1 MSKES
6 TDGLSPAERQAIK
19 DRAKELR
26 AEQKAASGLAD
37 MMEKI
42 SVMTPEE
49 QVVAKRLHELV
60 MATAPHLVPKT
71 WYGMPAWTR
80 NGKVICF
87 FQAASKF
94 QSRYNTF
101 GFDENANLD
110 EGSWWATSYALTALT
125 REVEEEIMNLV
136 ARATQESQP

>member
-1 MSKES
+1 MPTGS
-6 TDGLSPAERQAIK
+6 TEGLSQAERQAIK

-49 QVVAKRLHELV
+49 QVMAKRLHELV

-71 WYGMPAWTR
+71 WYGMPAWTKD
-80 NGKVICF
+80 GKVICF

-94 QSRYNTF
+94 QARYNTF
-101 GFDENANLD
+101 GFDENAKLD
-110 EGSWWATSYALTALT
+110 EGTWWPTSFALTALT
-125 REVEEEIMNLV
+125 AEIEKEIVALV
-136 ARATQESQP
+136 KRATRL

>member
-1 MSKES
+1 MPKES
-6 TDGLSPAERQAIK
+6 TEGLSQAERQAIK

-26 AEQKAASGLAD
+26 TEQKAASGLAD

-42 SVMTPEE
+42 SAMTPEE
-49 QVVAKRLHELV
+49 RVMAKRLHELV

-80 NGKVICF
+80 EGKVICF

-94 QSRYNTF
+94 QARYNTF
-101 GFDENANLD
+101 GFDENAKLD
-110 EGSWWATSYALTALT
+110 EGTWWPTSFALTALT
-125 REVEEEIMNLV
+125 ADVEKEIVALV
-136 ARATQESQP
+136 KRATGQ

>member
-1 MSKES
+1 MPTGS
-6 TDGLSPAERQAIK
+6 TEGLSQAERQAIK

-49 QVVAKRLHELV
+49 QVMAKRLHELV

-71 WYGMPAWTR
+71 WYGMPAWTKD
-80 NGKVICF
+80 GKVICF

-94 QSRYNTF
+94 QARYNTF
-101 GFDENANLD
+101 GFDENAKLD
-110 EGSWWATSYALTALT
+110 EGTWWPTSFALTALT
-125 REVEEEIMNLV
+125 ADVEKEIVALV
-136 ARATQESQP
+136 KRATGQ